1 MEQNITITPE
11 IKDMVSVQ
19 GMNPIPKEFN
29 YLINDIKRAIRSG
42 KKRYLVSSRHLKP
55 EYERALLDVGYKIR
69 KGRVATQIIG

>member
-11 IKDMVSVQ
+11 IKDIVSVQ
-19 GMNPIPKEFN
+19 AMNPIPKEFN

-55 EYERALLDVGYKIR
+55 EYERVLLDVGIKLE
-69 KGRVATQIIG
+69 KDV

>member
-19 GMNPIPKEFN
+19 GMNPISKEFN

-55 EYERALLDVGYKIR
+55 EYERVLLDVGIKLE
-69 KGRVATQIIG
+69 KDV

>member
-55 EYERALLDVGYKIR
+55 EL
-69 KGRVATQIIG
+69 

>member
-29 YLINDIKRAIRSG
+29 YLFESVVENK
-42 KKRYLVSSRHLKP
+42 V
-55 EYERALLDVGYKIR
+55 
-69 KGRVATQIIG
+69 